1 MLTIERLQAHNQ
13 TNVLNLSV
21 LDAQKAFVGDIANII
36 EQSSTQSS
44 VSQWVIWYDSTP
56 VGFFLLDQSYS
67 SRYSFC
73 PQGSVGLRS
82 FFIDQRYQGR
92 GFARLALEQI
102 AYHYSTWLREEVG
115 DLYLTVN
122 CKNQTAR
129 SLYLKLGFNDT
140 QRLYL
145 GGEAGPQHIM
155 CFTSKR
161 EAKIGL

>member
-1 MLTIERLQAHNQ
+1 MLTIERLQAHSQ
-13 TNVLNLSV
+13 TSVLNLSV
-21 LDAQKAFVGDIANII
+21 HPAQKAFIGDVANII
-36 EQSSTQSS
+36 EESSAQSSE
-44 VSQWVIWYDSTP
+44 SQWVIWEDTTP

-82 FFIDQRYQGR
+82 FFIDQRFQGR
-92 GFARLALEQI
+92 GLARLALEQVVH
-102 AYHYSTWLREEVG
+102 HYSTWLREDVG

-122 CKNQTAR
+122 CKNRTAR
-129 SLYLKLGFNDT
+129 ALYLKLGFNDT

-145 GGEAGPQHIM
+145 GGEAGPQHIL

-161 EAKIGL
+161 EHQIGL